1 MRIWWRRRGF
11 DGLMWYAT
19 CRLGESEAHVI
30 LPHPG
35 PLVGSRYFHSLL
47 PAGEGEMECG
57 C

>member
-47 PAGEGEMECG
+47 PEGEGEMECG